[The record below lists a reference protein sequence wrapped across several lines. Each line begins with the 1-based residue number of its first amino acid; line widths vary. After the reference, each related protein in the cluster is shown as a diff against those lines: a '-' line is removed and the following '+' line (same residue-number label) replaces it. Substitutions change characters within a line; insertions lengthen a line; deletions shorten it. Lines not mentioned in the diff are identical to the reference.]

1 MEALQHGASM
11 VGAPYLVC
19 ANHRNLRRAVELH
32 NSSSQAF
39 QLKACGESKL
49 RVRASSSIAKSSAD
63 LAMSNFHAQSL
74 QALYDAQMVHH
85 ISNSKLAVGH
95 TQADHNM
102 KVQQRQHAALD
113 YAVPDFIPPFTYK
126 SNPGVEEANKAAVK
140 WAVHH
145 FESILSPE
153 NFHKLIYGAKFHHL
167 AGAIYTDAPISRL
180 EFAIEFLTWLYVLDD
195 ESLLQR
201 SSVQELVQ
209 FQLEIQLVIMSGF
222 PQDKSL
228 QDNLEKCVS
237 IKLGNEFATDF
248 VDNVLTQAT
257 GKDLLG
263 TAGYGEPLSP
273 IASAFQDLWIR
284 AISVMPEG
292 WSLRFAKVLQR
303 DVFANFLE
311 SLNLHHNICP
321 SVSAYTQERRS
332 NGIVIPPIVL
342 QEFLQDV
349 FLPDSVFD
357 SLPMQ
362 RLIDATADVIC
373 WDNDIW

>member
-1 MEALQHGASM
+1 
-11 VGAPYLVC
+11 
-19 ANHRNLRRAVELH
+19 
-32 NSSSQAF
+32 
-39 QLKACGESKL
+39 
-49 RVRASSSIAKSSAD
+49 
-63 LAMSNFHAQSL
+63 
-74 QALYDAQMVHH
+74 
-85 ISNSKLAVGH
+85 
-95 TQADHNM
+95 
-102 KVQQRQHAALD
+102 
-113 YAVPDFIPPFTYK
+113 
-126 SNPGVEEANKAAVK
+126 VK

-153 NFHKLIYGAKFHHL
+153 NFQKLIYGAKFHHL
-167 AGAIYTDAPISRL
+167 AGAIYPDAPISRL

-209 FQLEIQLVIMSGF
+209 FQLEIQFVIMSGF

-228 QDNLEKCVS
+228 QDNLKKCVS
-237 IKLGNEFATDF
+237 IKLGNEFAEDF
-248 VDNVLTQAT
+248 VGNVLAQAT

-263 TAGYGEPLSP
+263 TGYGDPLSP

-332 NGIVIPPIVL
+332 NGIVIPPLVCK
-342 QEFLQDV
+342 QV
-349 FLPDSVFD
+349 S
-357 SLPMQ
+357 
-362 RLIDATADVIC
+362 RL
-373 WDNDIW
+373 